1 MQANQI
7 NYFQEYTRIRNIPD
21 ESKRTEYL
29 ETLLVKM
36 NQGLIYHVSRRL
48 PLLREIP
55 EEVLCVGEA
64 TLLRAIRN
72 YNPIEGDFGPYAVRL
87 LRSSDGL
94 ASLCRFYASGPI
106 KIPHN
111 AHVEYIKEKRL
122 QRENPEY
129 QLSEESQAIERA
141 MNSVC
146 RFDNEETGNS
156 LEDTLEQGTF
166 PAPWEAV
173 EREQMRAA
181 LSHVLASLDDRERF
195 IVESLFGMRCGEDE
209 DAPDLRGV
217 GDAISL
223 SHERVR
229 NIRDKAID
237 RLKKRMHKYLNIVE

>member
-1 MQANQI
+1 
-7 NYFQEYTRIRNIPD
+7 
-21 ESKRTEYL
+21 
-29 ETLLVKM
+29 
-36 NQGLIYHVSRRL
+36 
-48 PLLREIP
+48 
-55 EEVLCVGEA
+55 
-64 TLLRAIRN
+64 
-72 YNPIEGDFGPYAVRL
+72 
-87 LRSSDGL
+87 
-94 ASLCRFYASGPI
+94 
-106 KIPHN
+106 
-111 AHVEYIKEKRL
+111 
-122 QRENPEY
+122 
-129 QLSEESQAIERA
+129 